1 MKLSRAKIFWG
12 ISISKKSSQRGE
24 KTKDYVKILNDPLQT
39 LLCLS
44 QKVIIIFN
52 KIKKYFLNSVSRFPW
67 YKADYSIFI
76 KVSNDL
82 CLANIL

>member
-24 KTKDYVKILNDPLQT
+24 KTKDYVKIWIDPLQT

-52 KIKKYFLNSVSRFPW
+52 KIKKYFSVA
-67 YKADYSIFI
+67 KATLETVLFVHSFI
-76 KVSNDL
+76 H
-82 CLANIL
+82 